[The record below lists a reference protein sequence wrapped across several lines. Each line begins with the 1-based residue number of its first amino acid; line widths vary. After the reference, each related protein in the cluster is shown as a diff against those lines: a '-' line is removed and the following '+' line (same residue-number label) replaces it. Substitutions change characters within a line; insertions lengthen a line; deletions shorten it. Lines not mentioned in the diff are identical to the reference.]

1 MHIDSV
7 KIHRLKNQ
15 LAIIL
20 GFCELL
26 LEDVADGD
34 QRRSDL
40 LQIQQA
46 AKKALGELPPL
57 PAHEFSSTLDA
68 GSEVPHEE

>member
-1 MHIDSV
+1 MNIDPV

-26 LEDVADGD
+26 LEDTREDD
-34 QRRSDL
+34 QRRADL
-40 LQIQQA
+40 LQIQTA
-46 AKKALGELPPL
+46 AHKALDELPPL
-57 PAHEFSSTLDA
+57 PAHEFTSTIDA
-68 GSEVPHEE
+68 SPETMDED

>member
-1 MHIDSV
+1 MHIDSAKV
-7 KIHRLKNQ
+7 HRLKNQ

-34 QRRSDL
+34 QRRADL
-40 LQIQQA
+40 VQIQTA
-46 AKKALGELPPL
+46 ARSALGELPPL
-57 PAHEFSSTLDA
+57 PAHEFATTLDDGIEA
-68 GSEVPHEE
+68 KHDH

>member
-1 MHIDSV
+1 MNIEPV
-7 KIHRLKNQ
+7 NVHRLKNQ

-26 LEDVADGD
+26 LEDTPGDD

-40 LQIQQA
+40 MQIQAA
-46 AKKALGELPPL
+46 AKAALGELPAL
-57 PAHEFSSTLDA
+57 PAHEFASTLDRPVEA
-68 GSEVPHEE
+68 SHDE

>member
-1 MHIDSV
+1 MNIEPV

-26 LEDVADGD
+26 LEDTPAGE
-34 QRRSDL
+34 QRHTDL
-40 LQIQQA
+40 LQIQTA
-46 AKKALGELPPL
+46 ANNALGELPPL
-57 PAHEFSSTLDA
+57 PAHEFASALERGPEDPR
-68 GSEVPHEE
+68 EN

>member
-26 LEDVADGD
+26 LENAADDD
-34 QRRSDL
+34 QRRADL
-40 LQIQQA
+40 VQIQIA
-46 AKKALGELPPL
+46 ARSALGELPPL
-57 PAHEFSSTLDA
+57 PAHEFASTLEDGTGA
-68 GSEVPHEE
+68 THEN